1 MAALIRVSTASP
13 TRAVAGAIAGMMRE
27 HGTAEVQAIGAGALN
42 QAIKALTLAR
52 TFLEAEEREIMMT
65 PSFIDVEVDGTLKT
79 AIRLKV
85 FWMPLQQFPPNGAA
99 APVYNRT
106 G

>member
-1 MAALIRVSTASP
+1 
-13 TRAVAGAIAGMMRE
+13 MMRE

-65 PSFIDVEVDGTLKT
+65 PSFIDVEVEGTLKT

-85 FWMPLQQFPPNGAA
+85 FWMPLQQLHPNGAA
-99 APVYNRT
+99 APAYT
-106 G
+106 LAG

>member
-1 MAALIRVSTASP
+1 
-13 TRAVAGAIAGMMRE
+13 MMRE

-65 PSFIDVEVDGTLKT
+65 PSFIDVEVEGTLKT

-85 FWMPLQQFPPNGAA
+85 FWMPLQQLPPNGAA
-99 APVYNRT
+99 APTYT
-106 G
+106 LAG